1 MIYKDVGCLLI
12 DMDGVILDN
21 AYDNDF
27 WQNQIP
33 EVIADS
39 KGIAFED
46 AQRLAIQIFNYKKN
60 TKDWYDVDYWSN
72 MLDIDIEAQ
81 KRSEKSFSRISL
93 YDGVIDTLS
102 VLKNKTKMILIT
114 NAHRKTL
121 NIKLEKYNLTPYF
134 DEMVCAHELNYVKE
148 DIQLWYMLRSKYRL
162 DYEKTLLVED
172 TINNI
177 NVGLSAGI
185 SGAIYVGDEKFTVSD
200 KIIKLSSINQIL
212 LQSIIDNSS

>member
-1 MIYKDVGCLLI
+1 MLV

-21 AYDNDF
+21 TYDNNF

-33 EVIADS
+33 GVIS
-39 KGIAFED
+39 KNKNISFED
-46 AQRLAIQIFNYKKN
+46 AKRLAVQIFNYKKN

-93 YDGVIDTLS
+93 YDGVIDTLN

-134 DEMVCAHELNYVKE
+134 DEMVCAHELHYVKE

-200 KIIKLSSINQIL
+200 QIIKLSSIDQIL
-212 LQSIIDNSS
+212 SAVNYR

>member
-1 MIYKDVGCLLI
+1 MIFKDIECLLI

-39 KGIAFED
+39 KGIAFDD
-46 AQRLAIQIFNYKKN
+46 AKRLAIQIFNYKKN

-72 MLDIDIEAQ
+72 MLSIDIEAQ

-185 SGAIYVGDEKFTVSD
+185 SGAIYVGDETFTVSD

-212 LQSIIDNSS
+212 SAVNYR

>member
-72 MLDIDIEAQ
+72 MLNIDIEAQ

-212 LQSIIDNSS
+212 SAVNYR

>member
-1 MIYKDVGCLLI
+1 
-12 DMDGVILDN
+12 
-21 AYDNDF
+21 
-27 WQNQIP
+27 
-33 EVIADS
+33 
-39 KGIAFED
+39 
-46 AQRLAIQIFNYKKN
+46 
-60 TKDWYDVDYWSN
+60 

-177 NVGLSAGI
+177 NVGLSSGI

-212 LQSIIDNSS
+212 SAVNYR

>member
-1 MIYKDVGCLLI
+1 MIFKDIECLLI

-39 KGIAFED
+39 KGIAFDD
-46 AQRLAIQIFNYKKN
+46 AKRLAIQIFNYKKN

-72 MLDIDIEAQ
+72 MLSIDIEAQ
-81 KRSEKSFSRISL
+81 KRSEKSFSKISL

-185 SGAIYVGDEKFTVSD
+185 SGAIYVGNEKFTASD

-212 LQSIIDNSS
+212 SAVNYR

>member
-1 MIYKDVGCLLI
+1 MIFKDIECLLI

-33 EVIADS
+33 EVIADN
-39 KGIAFED
+39 KGIAFDD
-46 AQRLAIQIFNYKKN
+46 AKRLAIQIFNYKKN

-102 VLKNKTKMILIT
+102 VLKNKTKTILIT

-212 LQSIIDNSS
+212 SAVNYR

>member
-1 MIYKDVGCLLI
+1 MIFKDIECLLI

-39 KGIAFED
+39 KGIAFDD
-46 AQRLAIQIFNYKKN
+46 AKRLAIQIFNYKKN

-102 VLKNKTKMILIT
+102 VLKNKTKTILIT

-121 NIKLEKYNLTPYF
+121 NIKLEKYNLTSYF

-148 DIQLWYMLRSKYRL
+148 DIQLWYMLRSKYKL

-212 LQSIIDNSS
+212 SAVNYR

>member
-1 MIYKDVGCLLI
+1 MIFKDIECLLI

-21 AYDNDF
+21 TYDNDF

-39 KGIAFED
+39 KGIAFDD
-46 AQRLAIQIFNYKKN
+46 AKRLAIQIFNYKKN

-148 DIQLWYMLRSKYRL
+148 DIQLWYMLRSKYKL

-172 TINNI
+172 TISNI

-212 LQSIIDNSS
+212 SAVNYR

>member
-1 MIYKDVGCLLI
+1 MIFKDIECLLI

-33 EVIADS
+33 EVIADN
-39 KGIAFED
+39 KGIAFDD
-46 AQRLAIQIFNYKKN
+46 AKRLAIQIFNYKKN

-72 MLDIDIEAQ
+72 MLNIDIEAQ

-102 VLKNKTKMILIT
+102 VLKNKTKMVLIT

-212 LQSIIDNSS
+212 SAVNYR

>member
-1 MIYKDVGCLLI
+1 MIFKDIECLLI

-39 KGIAFED
+39 KGIAFDD
-46 AQRLAIQIFNYKKN
+46 AKRLAIQIFNYKKN

-134 DEMVCAHELNYVKE
+134 DEMVCAHELHYVKE

-185 SGAIYVGDEKFTVSD
+185 SGAIYVGDETFTVSD

-212 LQSIIDNSS
+212 SAVNYR

>member
-1 MIYKDVGCLLI
+1 
-12 DMDGVILDN
+12 
-21 AYDNDF
+21 
-27 WQNQIP
+27 
-33 EVIADS
+33 
-39 KGIAFED
+39 
-46 AQRLAIQIFNYKKN
+46 
-60 TKDWYDVDYWSN
+60 
-72 MLDIDIEAQ
+72 MLSIDIEAQ

-185 SGAIYVGDEKFTVSD
+185 SGAIYVGDETFTVSD

-212 LQSIIDNSS
+212 SAVNYR

>member
-1 MIYKDVGCLLI
+1 MIFKDIECLLI

-39 KGIAFED
+39 KSIAFDD
-46 AQRLAIQIFNYKKN
+46 AKRLAIQIFNYKKN

-93 YDGVIDTLS
+93 YDGVIDTLN

-134 DEMVCAHELNYVKE
+134 DEMVCAHELHYVKE

-212 LQSIIDNSS
+212 STVNYR

>member
-1 MIYKDVGCLLI
+1 MIFKDIECLLI

-33 EVIADS
+33 EVIADN
-39 KGIAFED
+39 KGIAFDD
-46 AQRLAIQIFNYKKN
+46 AKRLAIQIFNYKKN

-72 MLDIDIEAQ
+72 MLNIDIEAQ

-93 YDGVIDTLS
+93 YDGVIDTLN

-134 DEMVCAHELNYVKE
+134 DEMVCAHELHYVKE

-200 KIIKLSSINQIL
+200 QIIKLSSIDQIL
-212 LQSIIDNSS
+212 SAVNYR

>member
-1 MIYKDVGCLLI
+1 MIFKDIECLLI

-33 EVIADS
+33 EVIADN
-39 KGIAFED
+39 KGIAFDD
-46 AQRLAIQIFNYKKN
+46 AKRLAIQIFNYKKN

-72 MLDIDIEAQ
+72 MLNIDIEAQ

-102 VLKNKTKMILIT
+102 ILKNKTKMILIT

-200 KIIKLSSINQIL
+200 KITKLSSINQIF
-212 LQSIIDNSS
+212 SAVNYR

>member
-1 MIYKDVGCLLI
+1 MIFKDIECLLI

-39 KGIAFED
+39 KGIGFDD
-46 AQRLAIQIFNYKKN
+46 AKRLAIQIFNYKKN

-102 VLKNKTKMILIT
+102 ILKNKTKMILIT

-134 DEMVCAHELNYVKE
+134 DEMVCAHELHYVKE

-200 KIIKLSSINQIL
+200 KITKLSSINQIF
-212 LQSIIDNSS
+212 SAVNYR

>member
-1 MIYKDVGCLLI
+1 MIFKDIECLLI

-33 EVIADS
+33 EVIADN
-39 KGIAFED
+39 KGIAFDD
-46 AQRLAIQIFNYKKN
+46 AKRLAIQIFNYKKN

-72 MLDIDIEAQ
+72 MLNIDIEAQ

-148 DIQLWYMLRSKYRL
+148 DIQLWYMLRSKYKL
-162 DYEKTLLVED
+162 DYEKTILVED

-212 LQSIIDNSS
+212 SAVNYR

>member
-1 MIYKDVGCLLI
+1 MIFKDIECLLI

-39 KGIAFED
+39 KGIGFDD
-46 AQRLAIQIFNYKKN
+46 AKRLAIQIFNYKKN

-93 YDGVIDTLS
+93 YDGVIDTLN

-134 DEMVCAHELNYVKE
+134 DEMVCAHELHYVKE

-200 KIIKLSSINQIL
+200 QIIKLSSIDQIL
-212 LQSIIDNSS
+212 SAVNYR

>member
-1 MIYKDVGCLLI
+1 MIFKDIECLLI

-33 EVIADS
+33 EVIADN
-39 KGIAFED
+39 KGIAFDD
-46 AQRLAIQIFNYKKN
+46 AKRLAIQIFNYKKN

-72 MLDIDIEAQ
+72 MLNIDIEAQ

-134 DEMVCAHELNYVKE
+134 DEMVCAHELHYVKE

-200 KIIKLSSINQIL
+200 KITKLSSINQIL
-212 LQSIIDNSS
+212 SAVNYR

>member
-1 MIYKDVGCLLI
+1 MIFKDIECLLI

-39 KGIAFED
+39 RGIAFDD
-46 AQRLAIQIFNYKKN
+46 AKKLAIQIFNYKKN

-72 MLDIDIEAQ
+72 MLGIDIEAQ

-212 LQSIIDNSS
+212 SAVNYR

>member
-1 MIYKDVGCLLI
+1 MIFKDIECLLI

-39 KGIAFED
+39 KGIAFDD
-46 AQRLAIQIFNYKKN
+46 AKRLAIQIFNYKKN

-72 MLDIDIEAQ
+72 MLSIDIEAQ
-81 KRSEKSFSRISL
+81 KRSEKSFSKISL

-102 VLKNKTKMILIT
+102 VLKNKTKTILIT

-212 LQSIIDNSS
+212 SAVNYR

>member
-1 MIYKDVGCLLI
+1 MIFKDIECLLI

-39 KGIAFED
+39 KGIAFDD
-46 AQRLAIQIFNYKKN
+46 AKRLAIQIFNYKKN

-121 NIKLEKYNLTPYF
+121 NIKLEKYNLTSYF

-200 KIIKLSSINQIL
+200 KITKLSSINQIL
-212 LQSIIDNSS
+212 SAVNYR

>member
-1 MIYKDVGCLLI
+1 MIFKDIECLLI

-33 EVIADS
+33 EVIADN
-39 KGIAFED
+39 KGIAFDD
-46 AQRLAIQIFNYKKN
+46 AKRLAIQIFNYKKN

-72 MLDIDIEAQ
+72 MLNIDIEAQ

-102 VLKNKTKMILIT
+102 VLKNITKMILIT

-212 LQSIIDNSS
+212 PAVNYR

>member
-1 MIYKDVGCLLI
+1 MIFKDIECLLI

-39 KGIAFED
+39 KGIAFDD
-46 AQRLAIQIFNYKKN
+46 AKRLAIQIFNYKKN

-72 MLDIDIEAQ
+72 MLNIDIEAQ
-81 KRSEKSFSRISL
+81 KRSEKSFSKISL

-212 LQSIIDNSS
+212 SAVNYR

>member
-1 MIYKDVGCLLI
+1 MIFKDIECLLI

-39 KGIAFED
+39 KGIGFDD
-46 AQRLAIQIFNYKKN
+46 AKRLAIQIFNYKKN

-81 KRSEKSFSRISL
+81 KRSEQSFSKISL
-93 YDGVIDTLS
+93 YDGVIDTLN

-134 DEMVCAHELNYVKE
+134 DEMVCAHELHYVKE

-200 KIIKLSSINQIL
+200 QIIKLSSIDQIL
-212 LQSIIDNSS
+212 SAVNYR

>member
-1 MIYKDVGCLLI
+1 MIFKDIECLLI

-39 KGIAFED
+39 KGIAFDD
-46 AQRLAIQIFNYKKN
+46 AKRLAIQIFNYKKN

-121 NIKLEKYNLTPYF
+121 NIKLEKYNLAPYF

-212 LQSIIDNSS
+212 SAVNYR

>member
-1 MIYKDVGCLLI
+1 MIFKDIECLLI

-39 KGIAFED
+39 KGIAFDD
-46 AQRLAIQIFNYKKN
+46 AKRLAIQIFNYKKN

-93 YDGVIDTLS
+93 YDGVIDTLN

-134 DEMVCAHELNYVKE
+134 DEMVCAHELHYVKE

-212 LQSIIDNSS
+212 SAVNYR

>member
-1 MIYKDVGCLLI
+1 MIFKDIECLLI

-93 YDGVIDTLS
+93 YDGVIDTLN

-134 DEMVCAHELNYVKE
+134 DEMVCAHELHYVKE

-200 KIIKLSSINQIL
+200 QIIKLSSIDQIL
-212 LQSIIDNSS
+212 SAVNYR

>member
-1 MIYKDVGCLLI
+1 MIFKDIECLLI

-39 KGIAFED
+39 KGIGFDD
-46 AQRLAIQIFNYKKN
+46 AKRLAIQIFNYKKN

-212 LQSIIDNSS
+212 STVNYR

>member
-1 MIYKDVGCLLI
+1 MIFKDIECLLI

-39 KGIAFED
+39 KGIAFDD
-46 AQRLAIQIFNYKKN
+46 AKRLAIQIFNYKKN

-72 MLDIDIEAQ
+72 MLSIDIEAQ
-81 KRSEKSFSRISL
+81 KRSEKSFSKISL

-102 VLKNKTKMILIT
+102 VLKNKTRMILIT

-212 LQSIIDNSS
+212 SAVNYR

>member
-1 MIYKDVGCLLI
+1 MIFKDIECLLI

-39 KGIAFED
+39 KGIAFDD
-46 AQRLAIQIFNYKKN
+46 AKRLAIQIFNYKKN

-72 MLDIDIEAQ
+72 MLNIDIEAQ

-102 VLKNKTKMILIT
+102 VLKNKTKMVLIT

-212 LQSIIDNSS
+212 SAVNYR

>member
-1 MIYKDVGCLLI
+1 MIFKDIGRLLV

-33 EVIADS
+33 EVIANN
-39 KGIAFED
+39 KGIAFDD
-46 AQRLAIQIFNYKKN
+46 AKRLAIQIFNYKKN

-72 MLDIDIEAQ
+72 MLNIDIEAQ

-212 LQSIIDNSS
+212 SAVNYR

>member
-1 MIYKDVGCLLI
+1 MIFKDIECLLI

-39 KGIAFED
+39 KGIVFDD
-46 AQRLAIQIFNYKKN
+46 AKRLAIQIFNYKKN

-72 MLDIDIEAQ
+72 MLSIDIEAQ
-81 KRSEKSFSRISL
+81 KRSEKSFSKISL

-121 NIKLEKYNLTPYF
+121 NIKLEKYNLTSYF

-212 LQSIIDNSS
+212 SAVNYR

>member
-1 MIYKDVGCLLI
+1 LKLKRD
-12 DMDGVILDN
+12 
-21 AYDNDF
+21 
-27 WQNQIP
+27 
-33 EVIADS
+33 
-39 KGIAFED
+39 
-46 AQRLAIQIFNYKKN
+46 
-60 TKDWYDVDYWSN
+60 
-72 MLDIDIEAQ
+72 Q
-81 KRSEKSFSRISL
+81 KRALARISL

-134 DEMVCAHELNYVKE
+134 DEMVCAHELHYVKE

-212 LQSIIDNSS
+212 SAVNYR

>member
-1 MIYKDVGCLLI
+1 MIFKDIECLLI

-39 KGIAFED
+39 KGIAFDD
-46 AQRLAIQIFNYKKN
+46 AKRLAIQIFNYKKN

-72 MLDIDIEAQ
+72 MLNIDIEAQ

-200 KIIKLSSINQIL
+200 QIIKLSSIDQIL
-212 LQSIIDNSS
+212 SAVNYR

>member
-1 MIYKDVGCLLI
+1 M
-12 DMDGVILDN
+12 
-21 AYDNDF
+21 F
-27 WQNQIP
+27 
-33 EVIADS
+33 
-39 KGIAFED
+39 
-46 AQRLAIQIFNYKKN
+46 
-60 TKDWYDVDYWSN
+60 
-72 MLDIDIEAQ
+72 
-81 KRSEKSFSRISL
+81 
-93 YDGVIDTLS
+93 
-102 VLKNKTKMILIT
+102 
-114 NAHRKTL
+114 AHRKTL

-212 LQSIIDNSS
+212 SAVNYR